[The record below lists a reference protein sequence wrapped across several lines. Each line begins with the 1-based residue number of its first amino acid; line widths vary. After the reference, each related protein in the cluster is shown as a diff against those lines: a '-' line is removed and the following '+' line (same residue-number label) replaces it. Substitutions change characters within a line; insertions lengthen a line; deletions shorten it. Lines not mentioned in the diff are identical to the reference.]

1 MLCQNNKEVLD
12 EFISR
17 AEETLSDRD
26 AEKRLAK
33 SEKELKSLESKLAKL
48 VDMHLEGIIDK
59 ENYEVKY
66 FTLSTQIDKLKN
78 AKQRLKTAS
87 ETEYTTKQRIIE
99 FRQTLEQNKVLDTFD
114 RHIFES
120 IIDKVV
126 VGGYDK
132 EGNKDPAMLTFVYKT
147 GLKNS
152 VDSTIYKPQKRNLK
166 SKKNNINLY
175 QHAPDD
181 SRGDNLLAD
190 MEIKMRVRLIGIR
203 YS

>member
-1 MLCQNNKEVLD
+1 MH

-126 VGGYDK
+126 VGG
-132 EGNKDPAMLTFVYKT
+132 V
-147 GLKNS
+147 
-152 VDSTIYKPQKRNLK
+152 
-166 SKKNNINLY
+166 
-175 QHAPDD
+175 
-181 SRGDNLLAD
+181 
-190 MEIKMRVRLIGIR
+190 
-203 YS
+203 